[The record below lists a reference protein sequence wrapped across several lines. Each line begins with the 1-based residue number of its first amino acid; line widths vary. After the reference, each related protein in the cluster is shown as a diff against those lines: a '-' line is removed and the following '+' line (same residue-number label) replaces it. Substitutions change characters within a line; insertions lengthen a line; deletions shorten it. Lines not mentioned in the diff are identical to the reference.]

1 MSPKRSWSIPVFV
14 CALALAA
21 PGPAWAQQKQKV
33 TYKAGAEATQYP
45 KRHTLDVGD
54 EDGHQLVLFEIRR
67 TFGADAPVINGAKLK
82 EQWTRGYGDYVN
94 NNGLSQNYSV
104 YVLESGDK
112 FYAMARTMGHA
123 ESGKRSTVS
132 VGEIRGGTGKLVGM
146 RGLIRSKGGS
156 EGAKGYNES
165 QTEIEYWF
173 VK

>member
-1 MSPKRSWSIPVFV
+1 MQTIVVAIAAAVSL
-14 CALALAA
+14 CAASTVL
-21 PGPAWAQQKQKV
+21 AQQKQKV
-33 TYKAGAEATQYP
+33 SYKAAAEATKYP

-54 EDGHQLVLFEIRR
+54 EDGHQLVLFEIHR
-67 TFGADAPVINGAKLK
+67 TFGADAPVINGVKLK
-82 EQWTRGYGDYVN
+82 ETWTRGFGDYLS
-94 NNGLSQNYSV
+94 NNGLSQNYTI

-112 FYAMARTMGHA
+112 FYAVARTMGHA

-146 RGLIRSKGGS
+146 KGVVRSKGAS